1 VSGTVIVL
9 GVVAVLAVLGVVGL
23 VALFVLYGL
32 ASRPDRFRVRDM
44 TLDEVDDYI
53 ERRAAFAI
61 TIRETTP
68 LSRREVWERL
78 TGAPYLSSLP
88 MLAGPE
94 WSVSGTGR
102 VAVGA
107 TRTMS
112 GTFLSVAQ
120 RLAAVDER
128 ERIVLIG
135 TGVSVPLAIKDFA
148 ERFTL
153 TDGERL
159 NTITVTWEIAG
170 SPRWVGFLP
179 WRWGAP
185 LIRPVLAFVLR
196 HILRLK
202 PFRRPGTGRPE
213 VDDATRRHDQSS
225 PS

>member
-1 VSGTVIVL
+1 MTATAIVV
-9 GVVAVLAVLGVVGL
+9 GVVAVLVVLGVLGL
-23 VALFVLYGL
+23 LALFVLYGL
-32 ASRPDRFRVRDM
+32 ASKPNRFAVRDM
-44 TLDEVDDYI
+44 TLDDVDDYI

-61 TIRETTP
+61 TIVETTP
-68 LSRREVWERL
+68 LPRREVWERL
-78 TGAPYLSSLP
+78 TEAPYLSSLP
-88 MLAGPE
+88 LLRGPE
-94 WSVSGTGR
+94 WSVSGSER

-112 GTFLSVAQ
+112 GTVLSVSQ
-120 RLAAVDER
+120 RLADVEER

-135 TGVSVPLAIKDFA
+135 TGVSVPFAIKNFA

-170 SPRWVGFLP
+170 SPKWVGFLP

-202 PFRRPGTGRPE
+202 PFRRPGTTAGR
-213 VDDATRRHDQSS
+213 AGQSS